1 MKKQLEKKALEKFNF
16 HMDKYY
22 QYIDNSIDPN
32 LDNNQIEAENQ
43 YQAPP
48 PTSAIQVKCLKTN
61 FGKSNI
67 EYPIPGD
74 DNDYVMAT
82 FRYTKKESMD
92 DLKYAALKYWNLLD
106 VRRND
111 FIQRDK

>member
-1 MKKQLEKKALEKFNF
+1 
-16 HMDKYY
+16 
-22 QYIDNSIDPN
+22 
-32 LDNNQIEAENQ
+32 
-43 YQAPP
+43 
-48 PTSAIQVKCLKTN
+48 LKTN

-111 FIQRDK
+111 FI